1 MKILSKS
8 IPIMFTFD
16 LMILGLSTALWCG
29 VFQFPLNFKM
39 VVTALVAIS
48 GLVALFLK
56 SNYKV
61 REFNNTKKNAYLL
74 FEGVV
79 FSQIPAVILLLATM
93 PSLNVLKFLLAN
105 TVTIFG
111 FLKFY
116 RIFFHY
122 YLFNFMPVK
131 NVLIIGNNFN
141 ARLIADEIIQKQALM
156 MNIVGFLEDAVQG
169 EFIEDKK
176 YKIYKQ
182 PVNLSE
188 LIKNEKIDIV
198 IAAPEQS
205 FDDKLLSDL
214 IFSLPRRVKL
224 YKMSDMYEMI
234 TGKFYVSEQTVNN
247 LFYELINNRSVFYD
261 ACKRIFDVVAALIIL
276 VVTFPIL
283 FYIGL
288 RVKMTD
294 GGAAIYTQNRVGKG
308 GKVFKCYKLRTMYLN
323 DYVPKDEEN
332 IKYVHSISADN
343 RIIPFCRV
351 VRKAR
356 FDEIPQMINIL
367 KGDMSIVGP
376 RAEWVDEVKI
386 FADKI
391 PAYNCR
397 MWVKTGWTGWS
408 HINMPPVF
416 TVDEESERLAYDLYY
431 LRHKNVLWEI
441 GILVKAVFLAL
452 GGRHG

>member
-16 LMILGLSTALWCG
+16 LIILGLSTALWCG
-29 VFQFPLNFKM
+29 VFQFSLRLKVAIVLM
-39 VVTALVAIS
+39 VVIA

-56 SNYKV
+56 SNYKI

-131 NVLIIGNNFN
+131 NVLIVGNNFN
-141 ARLIADEIIQKQALM
+141 ARLIADEIINKQALKM
-156 MNIVGFLEDAVQG
+156 KVVGFVEDCAQG
-169 EFIEDKK
+169 EIIEDEK

-188 LIKNEKIDIV
+188 LIKDEKIDIV

-205 FDDKLLSDL
+205 FDDKILSGL
-214 IFSLPRRVKL
+214 VSSIPRRVKL
-224 YKMSDMYEMI
+224 YRMPDMYEMI
-234 TGKFYVSEQTVNN
+234 TGKFYISEQTVNN
-247 LFYELINNRSVFYD
+247 LFYEFMNKRSVIYD
-261 ACKRIFDVVAALIIL
+261 VCKRIFDIVAALIIL
-276 VVTFPIL
+276 TVTCPIL
-283 FYIGL
+283 LYIGL

-308 GKVFKCYKLRTMYLN
+308 GKIFKCYKLRTMYLN
-323 DYVPKDEEN
+323 DYVPKDVQMGG
-332 IKYVHSISADN
+332 YADTQESDD
-343 RIIPFCRV
+343 RVIPFCKF

-367 KGDMSIVGP
+367 KGEMSIVGP
-376 RAEWVDEVKI
+376 RAEWEDLVKLYSSGI
-386 FADKI
+386 QHYI
-391 PAYNCR
+391 CR
-397 MWVKTGWTGWS
+397 QWVKTAWTGWAQ
-408 HINMPPVF
+408 INQGHCVNNDD
-416 TVDEESERLAYDLYY
+416 VAEKLQYDLYY
-431 LRHKNVLWEI
+431 LRHRNVLWEI
-441 GILVKAVFLAL
+441 SILVKAVFLAL